1 MPKPVDQDA
10 EDKKAKKAASRK
22 LPKIFRQE
30 VAIFDVD
37 MRVMRHWIRKE
48 LDELLKDDD
57 IVVDYLCELLVAED
71 TPDVRHI
78 HRQLTE
84 FLGEADSLDFC
95 TRLWTLLVSAAR
107 ASDGIAP
114 ELVAQK
120 SEERTKAGE
129 APGRGAR
136 PATDSRGRERPQ
148 PKTNYNRA
156 PMHARPSRTRSP
168 NRDARAYRDRD

>member
-1 MPKPVDQDA
+1 MTTPVDQDA
-10 EDKKAKKAASRK
+10 ADKKARKAASRK
-22 LPKIFRQE
+22 LPKIFKQE
-30 VAIFDVD
+30 VAIPDVD
-37 MRVMRHWIRKE
+37 MRVMRRWILKE

-71 TPDVRHI
+71 APDVRHI

-120 SEERTKAGE
+120 LEERTSAADRRE
-129 APGRGAR
+129 RAAP
-136 PATDSRGRERPQ
+136 GRERPQ

-156 PMHARPSRTRSP
+156 PGPTRPPRTRSP
-168 NRDARAYRDRD
+168 SRAARGYRERD

>member
-1 MPKPVDQDA
+1 MTTPVDQDA
-10 EDKKAKKAASRK
+10 TDKKAKKPASRK
-22 LPKIFRQE
+22 LPKIFKQE
-30 VAIFDVD
+30 VAIPDVD
-37 MRVMRHWIRKE
+37 MRVMRRWIAKE

-71 TPDVRHI
+71 APDVRHI

-120 SEERTKAGE
+120 LEERTSAG
-129 APGRGAR
+129 AAADR
-136 PATDSRGRERPQ
+136 RERPQ

-156 PMHARPSRTRSP
+156 PGPTRPTRTRSP
-168 NRDARAYRDRD
+168 RRAARGYRDRD